1 MKELHLL
8 DSVERRLFFEVAASE
23 LKMPL
28 EIIEKDYWVVWA
40 LGKLFSVPDV
50 KNHLTF
56 KGGTSLSKV
65 FGIIHRFSEDIDLS
79 IEKNFLGSEDPEKAT
94 SGKKRRAILEKL
106 SLACASYVQNELK
119 DALEAAM
126 AESLG
131 RPGTWQLSVD
141 DDDPDKQ
148 TLQFQYPTT
157 TPKGGYIRPSVKI
170 ELGARS
176 EHWPVN
182 DHKIQSYIK
191 MALKDK
197 IAEPEVVVKALNAER
212 TFWEKAT
219 ILHQYA
225 ILPEDKALPARI
237 SRHYYDFFCL
247 LNSNVKDQAVAKQEL
262 LERVAVHKSI
272 YFPSAWAN
280 YETARKGSL
289 KLSPPQRIVA
299 ELKRDFGLMKD
310 MFFGPVPDWND
321 VLNAI
326 EKFEADFNR

>member
-1 MKELHLL
+1 
-8 DSVERRLFFEVAASE
+8 
-23 LKMPL
+23 
-28 EIIEKDYWVVWA
+28 
-40 LGKLFSVPDV
+40 
-50 KNHLTF
+50 
-56 KGGTSLSKV
+56 
-65 FGIIHRFSEDIDLS
+65 
-79 IEKNFLGSEDPEKAT
+79 LGSEDPEKAT
-94 SGKKRRAILEKL
+94 SGKKRSAILEKL

-119 DALEAAM
+119 DALEASM

-131 RPGTWQLSVD
+131 LPDTWQLSVD

-157 TPKGGYIRPSVKI
+157 TPKGGYIHPSVKI

-176 EHWPVN
+176 EHWPVSN
-182 DHKIQSYIK
+182 HKIQSYIK
-191 MALKDK
+191 MALKNK
-197 IAEPEVVVKALNAER
+197 IAEPEVVVKTLNAER

-225 ILPEDKALPARI
+225 NLSENKALPARI

-247 LNSNVKDQAVAKQEL
+247 LNSNVKDQAIAKQEL

-272 YFPSAWAN
+272 YFASAWAN
-280 YETARKGSL
+280 YDTARKGSL

-299 ELKRDFGLMKD
+299 DLKRDFGLMKD

-326 EKFEADFNR
+326 EKFESEFNR

>member
-8 DSVERRLFFEVAASE
+8 ESVERRLFFEVAAAE
-23 LKMPL
+23 LEMPF
-28 EIIEKDYWVVWA
+28 EIVEKDFWVVWT
-40 LGKLFSVPDV
+40 LGKLFSVPDL

-65 FGIIHRFSEDIDLS
+65 FGIIDRFSEDIDLS

-94 SGKKRRAILEKL
+94 SGKKRRAILDKL
-106 SLACASYVQNELK
+106 SQACSSYVQNELYQ
-119 DALEAAM
+119 ALESSI

-131 RPGTWQLSVD
+131 RPRTWQLSID

-157 TPKGGYIRPSVKI
+157 TQNGGYIRPSVKI

-176 EHWPVN
+176 EHWPVS

-191 MALKDK
+191 DALNEK
-197 IAEPEVVVKALNAER
+197 ISEPEVVVKALNAER

-225 ILPEDKALPARI
+225 HLP
-237 SRHYYDFFCL
+237 
-247 LNSNVKDQAVAKQEL
+247 KD
-262 LERVAVHKSI
+262 
-272 YFPSAWAN
+272 
-280 YETARKGSL
+280 
-289 KLSPPQRIVA
+289 
-299 ELKRDFGLMKD
+299 
-310 MFFGPVPDWND
+310 
-321 VLNAI
+321 
-326 EKFEADFNR
+326 